1 MGRDED
7 FAQSKVPSW
16 NGNPE
21 TWESFKDE
29 VRIWLLGVK
38 VNVEYC
44 LAARLVNALRG
55 PARRIGLS
63 MTDAELSADPPAA
76 PKGGGKGGDG
86 GDQAAP
92 AAATRA
98 ELTAGVTR
106 LMERLQALAPQM
118 HQRRGTYMREF
129 FKDERY
135 ARKPGER
142 LTD

>member
-1 MGRDED
+1 
-7 FAQSKVPSW
+7 
-16 NGNPE
+16 
-21 TWESFKDE
+21 
-29 VRIWLLGVK
+29 
-38 VNVEYC
+38 
-44 LAARLVNALRG
+44 
-55 PARRIGLS
+55 

-76 PKGGGKGGDG
+76 PKGRGKGGDG
-86 GDQAAP
+86 DDQAAP
-92 AAATRA
+92 AVATRA

-142 LTD
+142 LTDWMPRWDLGLERLRRDGIDLAGIADLSGWCF